1 MPGLVDRFL
10 NTDTTGKPGANPVSD
25 LLRQCKKSFVFVA
38 ILTFVIEVLSIAP
51 IVYMWNMF
59 DRVISSRSEVTLVS
73 LTALVML
80 AYGFWSGLEWVR
92 TRMMIRI
99 SLRIDWDIAARVFD
113 TSFRRYVARKDVDVH
128 QVLGDVVTLRQFLT
142 GGALLALM
150 SAPYAIVFIFIG
162 WAFHPYLAIFI
173 FVATIVQL
181 LAAYS
186 TSRITTPA
194 LREANTASA
203 EAKRLAAQSLRQS
216 DTALALGMQGNIRRR
231 WFEKHQHF
239 LGLQV
244 NASESAGLV
253 GGATSFLSHAM
264 PSLQMALACWLA
276 IEGVITGG
284 MVIAASF
291 LLNRAIGPI
300 KQIMG
305 SWSSIQ
311 TAKQS
316 LERLN
321 AMVAEDDVVSERM
334 PLPAPKGTLDVAEL
348 IAQPATAKRPIVFN
362 LNFKAEPGQ
371 VLALV
376 GPSAAGKTSL
386 IKLLVG
392 LWEPTRGH
400 VRLDGAEIAPWIRDD
415 LGQYIGYVPQD
426 IELFEGTVAEN
437 IARLGPID
445 PDKVVAAAKA
455 IGMHEAILAFPQ
467 GYETK
472 LGETGYALTGG
483 QKQRLAIARAVYGD
497 PVYVVL
503 DEPNAN
509 LDDEGERALIKLIRE
524 LKARQTLVVFSSH
537 RPKLLEVADLVLVL
551 KEGQQVAFG
560 PVAQVL
566 GQIKSE
572 VKAET
577 PPQPPKVAAPVPVVS
592 ARPASAVQV
601 PPPVK
606 PTVAPPGVAA
616 SAAQVNNKPISAEKP
631 VQAPV
636 APVLSK
642 PVPASPAPVARPLP
656 TVATQPPVVKV
667 APEVVK
673 PVVPNAP
680 AQPAAARPPLVGP
693 RKPPLVGPPRPGPG
707 VLAARQN
714 QAKSTGAVQ

>member
-38 ILTFVIEVLSIAP
+38 ILTFVIEVLSITP
-51 IVYMWNMF
+51 IVFMWNMF

-150 SAPYAIVFIFIG
+150 SAPYAIIFIFIG

-173 FVATIVQL
+173 LVATIVQL

-253 GGATSFLSHAM
+253 GGATNFLSHAM

-300 KQIMG
+300 KQIMA

-348 IAQPATAKRPIVFN
+348 VAQPATAKRPIVFN

-437 IARLGPID
+437 LARLGPID

-551 KEGQQVAFG
+551 KDGQQVAFG

-577 PPQPPKVAAPVPVVS
+577 PPQPPKVAAPVP
-592 ARPASAVQV
+592 AAPVQSV
-601 PPPVK
+601 VK
-606 PTVAPPGVAA
+606 PVAA
-616 SAAQVNNKPISAEKP
+616 APRVAVPAEKP

-636 APVLSK
+636 APVLSQ
-642 PVPASPAPVARPLP
+642 PVPASPQPAERPLP
-656 TVATQPPVVKV
+656 TVATQPPVAKV
-667 APEVVK
+667 APVAVK
-673 PVVPNAP
+673 PVAP
-680 AQPAAARPPLVGP
+680 DAQVKPAAPRPPLVGP

>member
-1 MPGLVDRFL
+1 M

-38 ILTFVIEVLSIAP
+38 ILTLVIEVLSITP
-51 IVYMWNMF
+51 IVFMWNMF

-150 SAPYAIVFIFIG
+150 SAPYAIIFIFIG

-173 FVATIVQL
+173 LVATIVQL

-253 GGATSFLSHAM
+253 GGATNFLSHAM

-334 PLPAPKGTLDVAEL
+334 PLPAPKGTLDVADL
-348 IAQPATAKRPIVFN
+348 VAQPATAKRPIVFN

-437 IARLGPID
+437 LARLGPID

-551 KEGQQVAFG
+551 KDGQQVAFG

-577 PPQPPKVAAPVPVVS
+577 PPQPPKVAAPVP
-592 ARPASAVQV
+592 AAPVQSV
-601 PPPVK
+601 VK
-606 PTVAPPGVAA
+606 PVAA
-616 SAAQVNNKPISAEKP
+616 APRVAVPAEKP

-636 APVLSK
+636 APVLSQ
-642 PVPASPAPVARPLP
+642 PVPASPQPAERPLP
-656 TVATQPPVVKV
+656 TVATQPPVAKV
-667 APEVVK
+667 APVAVK
-673 PVVPNAP
+673 PVAP
-680 AQPAAARPPLVGP
+680 DAQVKPAAPRPPLVGP

>member
-38 ILTFVIEVLSIAP
+38 ILTLVIEVLSITP
-51 IVYMWNMF
+51 IVFMWNMF

-150 SAPYAIVFIFIG
+150 SAPYAIIFIFIG

-173 FVATIVQL
+173 LVATIVQL

-253 GGATSFLSHAM
+253 GGATNFLSHAM

-300 KQIMG
+300 KQIMA

-348 IAQPATAKRPIVFN
+348 VAQPATAKRPIVFN

-437 IARLGPID
+437 LARLGPID

-551 KEGQQVAFG
+551 KDGQQVAFG

-577 PPQPPKVAAPVPVVS
+577 PPQPPKVAAPVP
-592 ARPASAVQV
+592 AAPVQSV
-601 PPPVK
+601 VK
-606 PTVAPPGVAA
+606 PVAA
-616 SAAQVNNKPISAEKP
+616 APRVAVPAEKP

-636 APVLSK
+636 APVLSQ
-642 PVPASPAPVARPLP
+642 PVPASPQPAERPLP
-656 TVATQPPVVKV
+656 TVATQPPVAKV
-667 APEVVK
+667 APVAVK
-673 PVVPNAP
+673 PVAP
-680 AQPAAARPPLVGP
+680 DAQVKPAAPRPPLVGP

>member
-1 MPGLVDRFL
+1 
-10 NTDTTGKPGANPVSD
+10 
-25 LLRQCKKSFVFVA
+25 
-38 ILTFVIEVLSIAP
+38 
-51 IVYMWNMF
+51 
-59 DRVISSRSEVTLVS
+59 
-73 LTALVML
+73 
-80 AYGFWSGLEWVR
+80 
-92 TRMMIRI
+92 
-99 SLRIDWDIAARVFD
+99 
-113 TSFRRYVARKDVDVH
+113 
-128 QVLGDVVTLRQFLT
+128 
-142 GGALLALM
+142 M
-150 SAPYAIVFIFIG
+150 SAPYAIIFVFIG

-264 PSLQMALACWLA
+264 PSLQMALACFLA

-334 PLPAPKGTLDVAEL
+334 PLPAPKGVLDVAEL

-400 VRLDGAEIAPWIRDD
+400 VRLDGAEMAPWIRDD

-592 ARPASAVQV
+592 SAKPASAVQV

-606 PTVAPPGVAA
+606 PTVAPPSVSA
-616 SAAQVNNKPISAEKP
+616 SAAKVNNKPISAEKP
-631 VQAPV
+631 VQAAV
-636 APVLSK
+636 TPVLSK

-656 TVATQPPVVKV
+656 TVTTQPSVAKV
-667 APEVVK
+667 APVVVK
-673 PVVPNAP
+673 PVAPDAP

-714 QAKSTGAVQ
+714 QAKSTGAAQ

>member
-150 SAPYAIVFIFIG
+150 SAPYAIIFIFIG

-173 FVATIVQL
+173 LVATIVQL

-253 GGATSFLSHAM
+253 GGATNFLSHAM

-334 PLPAPKGTLDVAEL
+334 PLPAPKGMLDVAEL
-348 IAQPATAKRPIVFN
+348 VAQPATAKRPIVFN

-437 IARLGPID
+437 LARLGPID

-551 KEGQQVAFG
+551 KDGQQVAFG

-566 GQIKSE
+566 GQLKPE

-577 PPQPPKVAAPVPVVS
+577 PPQPPKVAAPVP
-592 ARPASAVQV
+592 AAPVQSV
-601 PPPVK
+601 VK
-606 PTVAPPGVAA
+606 PVAA
-616 SAAQVNNKPISAEKP
+616 APRVAVPAEKP

-636 APVLSK
+636 APVLSQ
-642 PVPASPAPVARPLP
+642 PVPASPQPAERPLP
-656 TVATQPPVVKV
+656 TVATQPPVAKV
-667 APEVVK
+667 APVAVK
-673 PVVPNAP
+673 PVAP
-680 AQPAAARPPLVGP
+680 DAQVKPAAPRPPLVGP

>member
-38 ILTFVIEVLSIAP
+38 ILTFVIEVLSITP
-51 IVYMWNMF
+51 IVFMWNMF

-150 SAPYAIVFIFIG
+150 SAPYAIIFIFIG
-162 WAFHPYLAIFI
+162 WAFHPFLAIFI
-173 FVATIVQL
+173 LVATIVQL

-253 GGATSFLSHAM
+253 GGATNFLSHAM

-348 IAQPATAKRPIVFN
+348 VAQPATAKRPIVFN

-577 PPQPPKVAAPVPVVS
+577 PPQPPKVAAPVP
-592 ARPASAVQV
+592 AAPVQSV
-601 PPPVK
+601 VK
-606 PTVAPPGVAA
+606 PVATAPRVVVP
-616 SAAQVNNKPISAEKP
+616 AEKP

-642 PVPASPAPVARPLP
+642 PVPASPAPAARPLP
-656 TVATQPPVVKV
+656 TVATQPPVAKV
-667 APEVVK
+667 APEVAK

>member
-38 ILTFVIEVLSIAP
+38 ILTLVIEVLSITP
-51 IVYMWNMF
+51 IVFMWNMF

-150 SAPYAIVFIFIG
+150 SAPYAIIFIFIG
-162 WAFHPYLAIFI
+162 WAFHPFLAIFI

-216 DTALALGMQGNIRRR
+216 DTALALGMQGTIRRR

-253 GGATSFLSHAM
+253 GGATNFLSHAM

-276 IEGVITGG
+276 IEGLITGG

-321 AMVAEDDVVSERM
+321 AMVAEDEVVSERM
-334 PLPAPKGTLDVAEL
+334 PLPAPKGVLDVAEL
-348 IAQPATAKRPIVFN
+348 IAQPTTAKRPIVFN

-437 IARLGPID
+437 IARLGLID
-445 PDKVVAAAKA
+445 PEKVVAAAKA
-455 IGMHEAILAFPQ
+455 IGMHEAILGFPQ

-483 QKQRLAIARAVYGD
+483 QKQRIAIARAVYGD

-509 LDDEGERALIKLIRE
+509 LDDEGERALIQLIRD

-537 RPKLLEVADLVLVL
+537 RPKLLDVADLVLVL
-551 KEGQQVAFG
+551 KDGQQVAFG

-566 GQIKSE
+566 GQLKPE
-572 VKAET
+572 AKAET
-577 PPQPPKVAAPVPVVS
+577 PPQLPKVAAPVP
-592 ARPASAVQV
+592 AASA
-601 PPPVK
+601 PPVAK
-606 PTVAPPGVAA
+606 PVVAGPGVAA
-616 SAAQVNNKPISAEKP
+616 AAARLINKPL
-631 VQAPV
+631 QAPV
-636 APVLSK
+636 AK
-642 PVPASPAPVARPLP
+642 PAPVA
-656 TVATQPPVVKV
+656 
-667 APEVVK
+667 VK
-673 PVVPNAP
+673 PVAP
-680 AQPAAARPPLVGP
+680 DAAAKPAAARPPLVGP
-693 RKPPLVGPPRPGPG
+693 RKPPLMGPPRPGPG
-707 VLAARQN
+707 VLAPRQN
-714 QAKSTGAVQ
+714 QAKPAATAPGAAQ

>member
-38 ILTFVIEVLSIAP
+38 ILTLVIEVLSITP
-51 IVYMWNMF
+51 IVFMWNMF

-173 FVATIVQL
+173 FVATVVQL

-264 PSLQMALACWLA
+264 PSLQMALACFLA

-334 PLPAPKGTLDVAEL
+334 PLPAPKGVLDVAEL

-572 VKAET
+572 VKTET
-577 PPQPPKVAAPVPVVS
+577 PPQPPKVAAPVP
-592 ARPASAVQV
+592 AAPVQSV
-601 PPPVK
+601 VK
-606 PTVAPPGVAA
+606 PVATAPRVA
-616 SAAQVNNKPISAEKP
+616 VSAEKP
-631 VQAPV
+631 VQTPV
-636 APVLSK
+636 VPVLSK
-642 PVPASPAPVARPLP
+642 PVPASPAPAARPLP
-656 TVATQPPVVKV
+656 TVTTQPSVAKV
-667 APEVVK
+667 APEVAK
-673 PVVPNAP
+673 PVVPDAP